1 MQRFLMACA
10 LSFIGSLV
18 SLEMGAYWW
27 VGLIGGFVAGYIG
40 YDAHCAAGVISLAF
54 TETCKKVHMPSV
66 HITKGR
72 AKLMFYGF
80 GAGASMMMTALII
93 FLGGASL
100 TEKINPF
107 LCVSF
112 YYLVAIPSLI
122 CGLICMLPSKAGD
135 LEHAS
140 KIIKTAHPI
149 PFFCWTLP
157 RYIIWVIARI
167 PSAMAIGYR
176 FCSAFICTTFKY
188 VHSNARLLFGIDV
201 AIGVAVGHYTGSALI
216 GGLAGGAWW
225 LLDWH
230 LISVKVMGLKAA

>member
-1 MQRFLMACA
+1 MACA

-18 SLEMGAYWW
+18 SLELGAYWW
-27 VGLIGGFVAGYIG
+27 AGLALGFVAGYIG
-40 YDAHCAAGVISLAF
+40 YDARSIVSAISLAF
-54 TETCKKVHMPSV
+54 TETCKKVSMPSV
-66 HITKGR
+66 HIPKER

-80 GAGASMMMTALII
+80 GAGASAMMTAMLTFFGCG
-93 FLGGASL
+93 FLSEGV
-100 TEKINPF
+100 NPF
-107 LCVSF
+107 LCASYF
-112 YYLVAIPSLI
+112 TAVAIPSLI
-122 CGLICMLPSKAGD
+122 CGLLCMVPSEANN

-140 KIIKTAHPI
+140 KIIKVAHPI

-157 RYIIWVIARI
+157 RGIIWVIVRI
-167 PSAMAIGYR
+167 PTAVAIAYR
-176 FCSAFICTTFKY
+176 FCATFICTTFKY

-201 AIGVAVGHYTGSALI
+201 AIGVAVGHYTGSALL